1 MTDIY
6 KFQLDNLTGEEMTEL
21 RRLRDV
27 RFLRT
32 EQKQIHLSHQT
43 DSLGNEISP
52 AKYEYNVLVE
62 VMPTTPEHD
71 SKVIQYLTS
80 MTLPQKDHG
89 IDRFSSEYKLLK
101 EELGI
106 LPPTLPSTLSDAVN
120 EFEDKLEYEMLK
132 ENLGLKDFTND

>member
-21 RRLRDV
+21 RRLRDI

-32 EQKQIHLSHQT
+32 EQKTIHLSHQT
-43 DSLGNEISP
+43 DSFGNEINP
-52 AKYEYNVLVE
+52 TKYEYNVLVE
-62 VMPTTPEHD
+62 VIPTTPEHD
-71 SKVIQYLTS
+71 GKVIQYLTS
-80 MTLPQKDHG
+80 MTLSQKDHG
-89 IDRFSSEYKLLK
+89 PDRFSSEYKLLK
-101 EELGI
+101 KELGI
-106 LPPTLPSTLSDAVN
+106 LPPTLSDAVN

>member
-1 MTDIY
+1 MTNVY

-21 RRLRDV
+21 RRLRDI

-32 EQKQIHLSHQT
+32 EQKNTH
-43 DSLGNEISP
+43 P
-52 AKYEYNVLVE
+52 KFEYNVLVE
-62 VMPTTPEHD
+62 VIPTTPEHD

-80 MTLPQKDHG
+80 MTLPGKDHG
-89 IDRFSSEYKLLK
+89 PDRYSSEYKLLK

>member
-21 RRLRDV
+21 RRLRDI

-32 EQKQIHLSHQT
+32 EQKTIHLSHQT
-43 DSLGNEISP
+43 DSFGNEINP
-52 AKYEYNVLVE
+52 TKYEYNVLVE
-62 VMPTTPEHD
+62 VIPTTPEHD
-71 SKVIQYLTS
+71 GKVIQYLTS
-80 MTLPQKDHG
+80 MTLPGKDHG
-89 IDRFSSEYKLLK
+89 PDRYSSDYKLLK
-101 EELGI
+101 KELGI
-106 LPPTLPSTLSDAVN
+106 LPPTLSDAVN

>member
-6 KFQLDNLTGEEMTEL
+6 KFQLDNLSGEEMTEL

-43 DSLGNEISP
+43 DSFGNEVSP
-52 AKYEYNVLVE
+52 TKYEYNVLVE

-80 MTLPQKDHG
+80 MTLSGKDHG
-89 IDRFSSEYKLLK
+89 PDRFSSEYKLLK
-101 EELGI
+101 RELGV
-106 LPPTLPSTLSDAVN
+106 LPPTLSNAVN

-132 ENLGLKDFTND
+132 ENLGLKDYTND

>member
-21 RRLRDV
+21 RRLRDI

-32 EQKQIHLSHQT
+32 EQKTIHLSHQT
-43 DSLGNEISP
+43 DSFGNEINP
-52 AKYEYNVLVE
+52 TKYEYNVLVE
-62 VMPTTPEHD
+62 VIPTTPEHD
-71 SKVIQYLTS
+71 GKVIQYLTS

-89 IDRFSSEYKLLK
+89 PDRFSSEYKLLK
-101 EELGI
+101 KELGI
-106 LPPTLPSTLSDAVN
+106 LPPTLSVAVN

>member
-21 RRLRDV
+21 RRLRDI

-32 EQKQIHLSHQT
+32 EQKTIHLSHQT
-43 DSLGNEISP
+43 DSFGNEINP
-52 AKYEYNVLVE
+52 TKFEYNVLVE

-101 EELGI
+101 KELGI
-106 LPPTLPSTLSDAVN
+106 LPPTLSDAVN

-132 ENLGLKDFTND
+132 ENLGLKDHTND

>member
-21 RRLRDV
+21 LRLRDI

-32 EQKQIHLSHQT
+32 EQKTIHLSHQT
-43 DSLGNEISP
+43 DSFGNEINP
-52 AKYEYNVLVE
+52 TKYEYNVLVE
-62 VMPTTPEHD
+62 VIPTTPEHD
-71 SKVIQYLTS
+71 GKVIQYLTS

-89 IDRFSSEYKLLK
+89 PDRFSSEYKLLK
-101 EELGI
+101 KELGI
-106 LPPTLPSTLSDAVN
+106 LPPTLSDAVN

>member
-6 KFQLDNLTGEEMTEL
+6 KFQLDNLTGEEITEL

-43 DSLGNEISP
+43 DSFGNEISP
-52 AKYEYNVLVE
+52 AKFEYNVLVE
-62 VMPTTPEHD
+62 VIPTTPEHD
-71 SKVIQYLTS
+71 GKVIQYLTS
-80 MTLPQKDHG
+80 MTLPGKDHG
-89 IDRFSSEYKLLK
+89 PDRYSSDYKLLK
-101 EELGI
+101 KELGI
-106 LPPTLPSTLSDAVN
+106 LQPTLSDAVN

-132 ENLGLKDFTND
+132 ENLGLKDHTND

>member
-21 RRLRDV
+21 RRLSDI

-32 EQKQIHLSHQT
+32 EQKTIHLSHQT
-43 DSLGNEISP
+43 DSFGNEINP
-52 AKYEYNVLVE
+52 TKYEYNVLVE
-62 VMPTTPEHD
+62 VIPTTPEHD
-71 SKVIQYLTS
+71 GKVIQYLTS

-89 IDRFSSEYKLLK
+89 PDRFSSEYKLLK
-101 EELGI
+101 KELGI
-106 LPPTLPSTLSDAVN
+106 LPPTLSDAVN

>member
-43 DSLGNEISP
+43 DSFGNEISP
-52 AKYEYNVLVE
+52 AKFEYNVLVE
-62 VMPTTPEHD
+62 VIPTTPEHD
-71 SKVIQYLTS
+71 GKVIQYLTS
-80 MTLPQKDHG
+80 MTIPQKDHG
-89 IDRFSSEYKLLK
+89 PDRFSSEYKLLK
-101 EELGI
+101 KELGI
-106 LPPTLPSTLSDAVN
+106 LPPTLSDAVN

-132 ENLGLKDFTND
+132 ENLGLKDYTND

>member
-106 LPPTLPSTLSDAVN
+106 LPPTLSDAVN

-132 ENLGLKDFTND
+132 ENLGLKDYTND

>member
-43 DSLGNEISP
+43 DSFGNEISP
-52 AKYEYNVLVE
+52 AKFEYNVLVE
-62 VMPTTPEHD
+62 VIPTTPEHD
-71 SKVIQYLTS
+71 GKVIQYLTS
-80 MTLPQKDHG
+80 MTLPGKDHG
-89 IDRFSSEYKLLK
+89 PDRYSSDYKLLK
-101 EELGI
+101 KELGI
-106 LPPTLPSTLSDAVN
+106 LPPTLSDAVN

>member
-21 RRLRDV
+21 RRLRDI

-32 EQKQIHLSHQT
+32 AQNTIHLSHQT
-43 DSLGNEISP
+43 DSFGNEINP
-52 AKYEYNVLVE
+52 TKYEYNVLVE
-62 VMPTTPEHD
+62 VIPTTPEHD
-71 SKVIQYLTS
+71 GKVIQYLTS

-89 IDRFSSEYKLLK
+89 PDRFSSEYKLLK
-101 EELGI
+101 KELGI
-106 LPPTLPSTLSDAVN
+106 LPPTLSDAVN

-132 ENLGLKDFTND
+132 ENLGLKDYTND

>member
-32 EQKQIHLSHQT
+32 EQKTIHLSHQT
-43 DSLGNEISP
+43 DSFGNEINP
-52 AKYEYNVLVE
+52 TKYEYNVLVE
-62 VMPTTPEHD
+62 VIPTTPEHD
-71 SKVIQYLTS
+71 GKVIQYLTS

-89 IDRFSSEYKLLK
+89 PDRFSSEYKLLK
-101 EELGI
+101 KELGI
-106 LPPTLPSTLSDAVN
+106 LPPTLSDAVN